1 MNKLFFGSVATLF
14 VAILLS
20 SCARVNLKDGL
31 QAYEELRYHDAINNL
46 SKGLEKIDDQEGRIA
61 LANAYA
67 QVNDYEKAAQM
78 FEVASLSPNFTDEDR
93 IQHGRVLMSV
103 GKYDEAATLFSGI
116 LSRDPGNQEVHAL
129 RNSCSKIEELKRDSS
144 RYEVT
149 PLFTGELNSAY
160 APHLKDGRV
169 YFSGTSARAF
179 EKDPYTG
186 VSYTDLYSAPL
197 EGVNFGKAEKVKG
210 VNGNYHD
217 GIASISPDGSLMVLT
232 RSNYDG
238 KNSLGSDADHINMT
252 QLYMASRK
260 EDGSWDTPTLLPFCN
275 EAYMYA
281 HPVWSPD
288 GNSLIFSSDR
298 EGSYG
303 GMDLFKVN
311 REGGIW
317 GQPENLGGVI
327 NTTGNELFPSFRSA
341 DTLYFSSNSHQTLGG
356 QDILYSVKRNGDWTS
371 PTHLPYPMNT
381 PWDDFGVAFTGDGS
395 TGYFSSD
402 RSGKDQI
409 YYFVAN
415 EASFS
420 IDGFVSRKFNDSP
433 IANAKV
439 TITNLTDGIEE
450 VYYTDELGMFETE
463 LSPGK
468 NYKVRVEKDGFFA
481 VNESIN
487 TSDDPDGKVYK
498 LNLSLLDISN
508 PEGGDGAEGE
518 LTDGTGNGDGNID
531 GSSSNGLPKGVS
543 ANQPYKVPNILWD
556 YDDWEVREDAKPYL
570 NYVSKL
576 LKDNPDLNI
585 EIRSHC
591 DSRGSDLY
599 NDRLSEKRAKA
610 VTEYLVK
617 KGVKRSMLVSRGYG
631 KRELLNRCVTGVEC
645 SDEEH
650 QANRRTEFRVLD

>member
-1 MNKLFFGSVATLF
+1 MNKFLYGSVATLF

-46 SKGLEKIDDQEGRIA
+46 SKGLEKIDDQDGRIA

-67 QVNDYEKAAQM
+67 QVNEYDKAAEVY
-78 FEVASLSPNFTDEDR
+78 EVASLSPNFTDEDR
-93 IQHGRVLMSV
+93 IEYGRVLMSV
-103 GKYDEAATLFSGI
+103 GKYDEAITLFSGI
-116 LSRDPGNQEVHAL
+116 LSRDPRNQEVHAL

-144 RYEVT
+144 RFQVT
-149 PLFTGELNSAY
+149 PVFSGELSSSY

-169 YFSGTSARAF
+169 YFSGTSARGI

-186 VSYTDLYSAPL
+186 ASYTDLYSAPL

-210 VNGNYHD
+210 VNGSYHD
-217 GIASISPDGSLMVLT
+217 GIASISPDGNTMVLT

-238 KNSLGSDADHINMT
+238 KNSLGSDNDHINKV
-252 QLYMASRK
+252 QLYQATKK
-260 EDGSWDTPTLLPFCN
+260 EDGSWGTPTLLPFCN
-275 EAYMYA
+275 EAHMYA
-281 HPVWSPD
+281 HPVWSMD
-288 GNSLIFSSDR
+288 GNSLVFSSDR
-298 EGSYG
+298 DGSYG

-317 GQPENLGGVI
+317 GQPENLGEVI
-327 NTTGNELFPSFRSA
+327 NTRGNELFPSFRSA
-341 DTLYFSSNSHQTLGG
+341 DTLYFSSNAHQTLGG
-356 QDILYSVKRNGDWTS
+356 QDILYSVKRNGVWTN

-409 YYFVAN
+409 YYFVAD
-415 EASFS
+415 EAVFS
-420 IDGFVSRKFNDSP
+420 IDGFVSRKFDDSP

-439 TITNLTDGIEE
+439 TITNLTDGTEE
-450 VYYTDELGMFETE
+450 VYYTDELGMFDVE

-481 VNESIN
+481 INENID
-487 TSDDPDGKVYK
+487 TSNDPDGKVYK
-498 LNLSLLDISN
+498 LNLNLLDISN
-508 PEGGDGAEGE
+508 PEGGDGGVA
-518 LTDGTGNGDGNID
+518 DGSGDGSVD
-531 GSSSNGLPKGVS
+531 GLPKGVS
-543 ANQPYKVPNILWD
+543 ANRPYEVPNILWD
-556 YDDWEVREDAKPYL
+556 YDKWEVREDAKPYL
-570 NYVSKL
+570 NYVAKL

-599 NDRLSEKRAKA
+599 NDGLSNKRAKA

-617 KGVKRSMLVSRGYG
+617 KGVKRSMLISRGYG
-631 KRELLNRCVTGVEC
+631 KRELLNQCVTGVEC
-645 SDEEH
+645 SEEEH
-650 QANRRTEFRVLD
+650 QINRRTEFRVMD